1 MERVTVEEARALA
14 VRAFRLA
21 GVGADIAGDG
31 AEALLLAEMMGIPT
45 HGLARVPLCVARLR
59 AGGMDPSAVPDVT
72 APAPALRLIDARHA
86 LGPGAAMQALRHA
99 IEAARE
105 TGLGGAFLRN
115 ATHLGALSPLLWT
128 AAEAGFACIVTSN
141 TTPMLAPPGGRA
153 ARVGNSPLGIGL
165 PHAGGR
171 HVLLDMALTVAARS
185 KVRKAAQS
193 GEAIPETWATD
204 AEGRPTTDARAA
216 MAGLMQAIGG
226 AKGAAL
232 AVTLDLLAAT
242 LAGAAMLS
250 EIPDTHADPAAR
262 PGLGQMILA
271 IDARALIAPDALAA
285 RIDAAAAILAATPP
299 AGDGPP
305 PRLPGARA
313 LAALETARA
322 GGIDLP
328 PALLS
333 DLRRLAG

>member
-232 AVTLDLLAAT
+232 AVTL
-242 LAGAAMLS
+242 
-250 EIPDTHADPAAR
+250 
-262 PGLGQMILA
+262 
-271 IDARALIAPDALAA
+271 
-285 RIDAAAAILAATPP
+285 
-299 AGDGPP
+299 
-305 PRLPGARA
+305 
-313 LAALETARA
+313 
-322 GGIDLP
+322 
-328 PALLS
+328 
-333 DLRRLAG
+333 